1 MPNICNGCYFHKY
14 IKEKKHMPGEGKFT
28 FYLPFPFNEKFWLI
42 RSYGYYHQV
51 LQQIFTIKKKE
62 SAVTLLFVVLTV

>member
-1 MPNICNGCYFHKY
+1 
-14 IKEKKHMPGEGKFT
+14 MPGEGKFT